1 MKSLSERHVTEI
13 PEVCT
18 EALVVAVRPTDDS
31 NKVQILKWQVLG
43 EPNCCN
49 QLALLFGGVFSILQE
64 LEAGGHQ
71 KQVQRIEGLIA
82 AHSVEE
88 LVAIFRA

>member
-1 MKSLSERHVTEI
+1 MKSHFKRHVTEI
-13 PEVCT
+13 PEGCT
-18 EALVVAVRPTDDS
+18 EALVVAVRPTDDP
-31 NKVQILKWQVLG
+31 NAVQVLKWQPLG
-43 EPNCCN
+43 EPRCCD
-49 QLALLFGGVFSILQE
+49 QLALLFGGVLSILQE
-64 LEAGGHQ
+64 LEASGHQ